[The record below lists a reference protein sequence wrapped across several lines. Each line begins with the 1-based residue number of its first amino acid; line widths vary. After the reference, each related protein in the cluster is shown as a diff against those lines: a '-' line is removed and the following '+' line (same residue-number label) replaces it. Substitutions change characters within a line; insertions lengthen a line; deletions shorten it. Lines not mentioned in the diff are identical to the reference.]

1 MTRAVT
7 RVRNVTNVTN
17 AVIHGLMFYARG
29 HTHTRPPRCWPL
41 FVVPVPKR
49 QSISDNQITFIP
61 DNLRT
66 IRHLNVIENT
76 KWAQCQSRS
85 IWNICSYDEIF
96 Y

>member
-17 AVIHGLMFYARG
+17 AVIQGLMFYARG

-66 IRHLNVIENT
+66 IRHLNIIENT
-76 KWAQCQSRS
+76 NKWAQLSVS
-85 IWNICSYDEIF
+85 VNLEHL
-96 Y
+96 